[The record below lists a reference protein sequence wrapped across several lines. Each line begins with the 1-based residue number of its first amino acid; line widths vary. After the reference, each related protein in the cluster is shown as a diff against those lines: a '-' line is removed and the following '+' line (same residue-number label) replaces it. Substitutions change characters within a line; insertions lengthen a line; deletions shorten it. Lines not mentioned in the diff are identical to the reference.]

1 MTAHLTA
8 PIPTLTWPVAP
19 VSAAL
24 AAAVSRALAKDPDE
38 RFATVTQFSAAVMA
52 AVEPPRVTPGTE
64 KTGEKSIVVLPFDNL
79 SPDPNDAYLADR
91 LTEELTADLARV
103 QALRVTA
110 RNSAVAAKERTRD
123 VREIARL
130 LGTRYVLEGSVRRAG
145 NALRITAQLIDG
157 ETDAQLWSEKYGG
170 TMDDVFAM
178 QERISR
184 AIVEALSVQLSAQ
197 ERDDL
202 AAGPIADL
210 EAYQLGRRQPAN
222 RRVPSLGFSPW
233 ASRCAESPARSSTSD
248 GRPSSTRCPH

>member
-24 AAAVSRALAKDPDE
+24 AAAVSRALAKDPE
-38 RFATVTQFSAAVMA
+38 
-52 AVEPPRVTPGTE
+52 
-64 KTGEKSIVVLPFDNL
+64 
-79 SPDPNDAYLADR
+79 
-91 LTEELTADLARV
+91 
-103 QALRVTA
+103 
-110 RNSAVAAKERTRD
+110 
-123 VREIARL
+123 
-130 LGTRYVLEGSVRRAG
+130 
-145 NALRITAQLIDG
+145 ITAQLIDG